1 MYILKVVVE
10 ADQQALSQVDIL
22 FRDND
27 TQCESTQYEDG
38 NCDGCTDK
46 YSLRIIF
53 GRILHI
59 LHMDTAHFHTGI
71 EKENTGCKYQIVEIT
86 EIGEEVTVKVHL
98 TLSARCQIDNCQ
110 HHQ

>member
-1 MYILKVVVE
+1 
-10 ADQQALSQVDIL
+10 
-22 FRDND
+22 
-27 TQCESTQYEDG
+27 
-38 NCDGCTDK
+38 
-46 YSLRIIF
+46 
-53 GRILHI
+53 
-59 LHMDTAHFHTGI
+59 MDTAHFHTGI